1 MKDLHGMFD
10 PDHVFVGIT
19 PTGWTNDDYPLLGND
34 ISFGQIVS
42 EMALAGY
49 QGCSVGHKFPKDEA
63 VLKAELDR
71 RGLRVS
77 EPWHSTFF
85 TVNNMR
91 ERSIEAF
98 HDTMGFIK
106 RMGGTT
112 VVVAELGQAV
122 HQQAVPPIANKP
134 HFDDDQWAA
143 MTSGLNELGRIA
155 NDAGMTLCYHHHMGT
170 GVMTRAETDRLM
182 AETDP
187 DLVHLLLD
195 TGHLYWAG
203 DDPLDMAKAYAS
215 RIRHVH
221 LKDIRHDV
229 MERCNAGNLSF
240 QESVMEGVFTVP
252 GDGAI
257 DFAPIFRTLA
267 DAGYRGWLMVE
278 AEQDAAK
285 ANPLD
290 YARKARAYIRD
301 TAGI

>member
-1 MKDLHGMFD
+1 MLDGTALFD
-10 PDHVFVGIT
+10 PARVFVGIT

-34 ISFGQIVS
+34 ISFGQCVS

-49 QGCSVGHKFPKDEA
+49 QGCSIGHKFPKDEA

-77 EPWHSTFF
+77 EPWASTFF
-85 TVNNMR
+85 TVNDMA
-91 ERSIEAF
+91 ERTVEDFRRVMA
-98 HDTMGFIK
+98 FIK
-106 RMGGTT
+106 RMGGST
-112 VVVAELGQAV
+112 VVVAELGGAV

-134 HFDDDQWAA
+134 VFSDAQWAA
-143 MTSGLNELGRIA
+143 LVDGLNRLGRLA
-155 NDAGMTLCYHHHMGT
+155 ADADMSLCYHHHMGT

-182 AETDP
+182 HETD
-187 DLVHLLLD
+187 DAVVHLLLD

-203 DDPLDMAKAYAS
+203 DDPLDMARAYAS

-229 MERCNAGNLSF
+229 MVQCNATRLSF
-240 QESVMEGVFTVP
+240 IESVMAGVFTVP

-257 DFAPIFRTLA
+257 DFAPIFAALSK
-267 DAGYRGWLMVE
+267 AGFGGWLMVE

-290 YARKARAYIRD
+290 YARKARAYIRA

>member
-1 MKDLHGMFD
+1 MLDGNTFFD
-10 PDHVFVGIT
+10 PNHVFVGIT
-19 PTGWTNDDYPLLGND
+19 PTGWTNDDYPLLGGD
-34 ISFGQIVS
+34 ISFGQCVS

-49 QGCSVGHKFPKDEA
+49 QGCSIGHKFPKDEA

-77 EPWHSTFF
+77 EPWASTFF
-85 TVNNMR
+85 TVRDMA
-91 ERSIEAF
+91 ERTVEDF
-98 HDTMGFIK
+98 RNTMAFIK
-106 RMGGTT
+106 RMGGNT
-112 VVVAELGQAV
+112 VVVAELGGAV
-122 HQQAVPPIANKP
+122 HQQSVPPIANKP
-134 HFDDDQWAA
+134 VFSDEQWAA
-143 MTSGLNELGRIA
+143 LVAGLNQLGRIA
-155 NDAGMTLCYHHHMGT
+155 AEAEMTLCYHHHMGT

-182 AETDP
+182 HETDEEA
-187 DLVHLLLD
+187 VHLLLD

-203 DDPLDMAKAYAS
+203 DDPLSLAQAYAA

-229 MERCNAGNLSF
+229 MTRCNAAHLSF
-240 QESVMEGVFTVP
+240 IESVMEGVFTVP

-257 DFAPIFRTLA
+257 DFAPIFETLSK
-267 DAGYRGWLMVE
+267 AGYRGWLMVE

-290 YARKARAYIRD
+290 YARKARAYIRK